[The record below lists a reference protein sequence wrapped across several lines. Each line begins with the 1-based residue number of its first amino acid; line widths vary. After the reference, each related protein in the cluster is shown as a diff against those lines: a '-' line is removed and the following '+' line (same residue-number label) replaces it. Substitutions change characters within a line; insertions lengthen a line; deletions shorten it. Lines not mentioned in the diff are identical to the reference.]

1 MEILILMVTNVKQI
15 VKKNLTV
22 LVNVAVVLKKMIV
35 KFAGYLGIQI
45 GILHAL
51 IVLVSQMAWQN

>member
-22 LVNVAVVLKKMIV
+22 LVNVVAVLKKMTV
-35 KFAGYLGIQI
+35 EY
-45 GILHAL
+45 
-51 IVLVSQMAWQN
+51 VLVIILPV